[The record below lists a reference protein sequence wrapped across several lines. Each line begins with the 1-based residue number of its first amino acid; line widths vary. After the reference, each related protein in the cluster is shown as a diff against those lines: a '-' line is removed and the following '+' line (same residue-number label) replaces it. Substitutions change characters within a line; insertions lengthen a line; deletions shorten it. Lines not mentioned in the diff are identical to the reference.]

1 MGYPLLPNYQFNIY
15 IYSKNNKKK
24 NQVLWKNYQPKQII
38 VVFCRAQR
46 FTSKQRMILLLI
58 QIEIQMS
65 TKNDNRYLAVVLR
78 IEAT

>member
-1 MGYPLLPNYQFNIY
+1 M
-15 IYSKNNKKK
+15 
-24 NQVLWKNYQPKQII
+24 LWKNYQPKQII

-65 TKNDNRYLAVVLR
+65 TKNDNRYLAVVVLR